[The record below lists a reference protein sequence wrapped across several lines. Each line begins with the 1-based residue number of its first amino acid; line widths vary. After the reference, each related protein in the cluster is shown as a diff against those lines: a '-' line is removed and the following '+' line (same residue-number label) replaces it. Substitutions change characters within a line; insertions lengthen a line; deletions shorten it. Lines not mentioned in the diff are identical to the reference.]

1 MKSSNIPFLGYIL
14 RAINIIAMLALLFA
28 YLSQYVSPNS
38 IWFLAFFGL
47 SYPIW
52 LFVNIYFVFHWAF
65 NKKLF
70 ALFPLLIL
78 LLGYRM
84 PGKYFR
90 LDWNDK
96 IFSESKSFKVMTYN
110 VHDFNYYNLNKES
123 GDSAVEMIMEFI
135 NANKPDII
143 CFQEFYS
150 NDRKNNFKRFKVFND
165 YKYYSR
171 FNYNE
176 RSKSLYIVIY
186 SKFPILHDAAIVNAT
201 DNKDITGIYAD
212 INVGEKIVR
221 VFNVHL
227 NSTQISSKA
236 YLLKD
241 EYNVDEKDMIKAATG
256 AKAIAGRLR
265 NGFKKRS
272 LQADLL
278 QQYFESSPYPIVVA
292 GDFNDTP
299 CSYVY
304 RKISSKFVDSFIESG
319 SGFCTTYRGP
329 YPSFRIDYILHDDF
343 ILSNSFEKG
352 SIKVSDHYPI
362 SCTMNFNKTENSN
375 NGQ

>member
-110 VHDFNYYNLNKES
+110 VHDFNYYNLNK
-123 GDSAVEMIMEFI
+123 
-135 NANKPDII
+135 
-143 CFQEFYS
+143 
-150 NDRKNNFKRFKVFND
+150 
-165 YKYYSR
+165 
-171 FNYNE
+171 
-176 RSKSLYIVIY
+176 
-186 SKFPILHDAAIVNAT
+186 
-201 DNKDITGIYAD
+201 
-212 INVGEKIVR
+212 
-221 VFNVHL
+221 
-227 NSTQISSKA
+227 
-236 YLLKD
+236 
-241 EYNVDEKDMIKAATG
+241 
-256 AKAIAGRLR
+256 
-265 NGFKKRS
+265 
-272 LQADLL
+272 
-278 QQYFESSPYPIVVA
+278 
-292 GDFNDTP
+292 
-299 CSYVY
+299 
-304 RKISSKFVDSFIESG
+304 
-319 SGFCTTYRGP
+319 
-329 YPSFRIDYILHDDF
+329 
-343 ILSNSFEKG
+343 
-352 SIKVSDHYPI
+352 
-362 SCTMNFNKTENSN
+362 
-375 NGQ
+375 